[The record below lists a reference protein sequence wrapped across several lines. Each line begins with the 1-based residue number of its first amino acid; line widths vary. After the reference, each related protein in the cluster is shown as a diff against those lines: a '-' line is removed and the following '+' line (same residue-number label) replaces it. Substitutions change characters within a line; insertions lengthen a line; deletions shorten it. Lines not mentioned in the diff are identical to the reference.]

1 MLGPPFRFLAR
12 LGRAVRVTSRG
23 NADRPAAID
32 IFLAFHHQDRAPQ
45 NDRFVDLVFA
55 IEHASVGAAGAPP
68 PAVALAVT
76 DAEARLVAFRIAH
89 LLKAGIIIGRSE
101 LAALAV
107 ALAVALTA
115 AFRWPTISAVMTVP
129 RRALVIDLDAH
140 TFGFLMRWL
149 ARVRALR
156 ADRRMIAEVVV
167 LKIDIVCVEQLLRGH
182 RAPQKEISSP

>member
-32 IFLAFHHQDRAPQ
+32 IFLPFHHQDRAPQ

-89 LLKAGIIIGRSE
+89 LLKAGINIGRSE
-101 LAALAV
+101 LAAL
-107 ALAVALTA
+107 VALTA
-115 AFRWPTISAVMTVP
+115 AFRWPAISAVMTVP
-129 RRALVIDLDAH
+129 
-140 TFGFLMRWL
+140 
-149 ARVRALR
+149 
-156 ADRRMIAEVVV
+156 
-167 LKIDIVCVEQLLRGH
+167 
-182 RAPQKEISSP
+182 